1 MSNVW
6 LTIPSKRPVEEAE
19 PVLKAWRE
27 RGYKIALFVD
37 WNPPGSPLS
46 TRKVCGDF
54 MMCGGGQY
62 QPQFDPETRIPVDPK
77 DRTYL
82 PHFNDYPGYAMAC
95 NALIIEVMKQDP
107 GAEWFVCGGDDVLPD
122 PNHSAE
128 EIAIECK
135 CHFYTNKAATREE
148 RMATETFGV
157 MQPTGDRWGIDPN
170 THAFE
175 SLTPG
180 CDSCACKVCGRGEIA
195 PVHLTGAYIDRVAG
209 SPWIGRE
216 FARRMYQGRGPYW
229 PEYTHMGVDEE
240 IRAVAIKYG
249 VYWERPDLTHF
260 HQHWGRPREGETIG
274 QQDRMPEFLKQAN
287 SAGEWKRYKRIFAER
302 KAMGFPGSEPL

>member
-1 MSNVW
+1 MSVW
-6 LTIPSKRPVEEAE
+6 VCAPSKRPQADVNSWAF
-19 PVLKAWRE
+19 KWRAQ
-27 RGYKIALFVD
+27 GYQIVVARD
-37 WNPPGSPLS
+37 
-46 TRKVCGDF
+46 CGD
-54 MMCGGGQY
+54 
-62 QPQFDPETRIPVDPK
+62 DTVEADKEIWLEK
-77 DRTYL
+77 
-82 PHFNDYPGYAMAC
+82 YPGYATAANM
-95 NALIIEVMKQDP
+95 LISEILLCDAK
-107 GAEWFVCGGDDVLPD
+107 AEWCVVAGDDVLPD

-128 EIAIECK
+128 EIAAQCADYFS
-135 CHFYTNKAATREE
+135 HSVTRGSGYSALQ
-148 RMATETFGV
+148 RDTWATFGV
-157 MQPTGDRWGIDPN
+157 MQPTSDRWGIDPN
-170 THAFE
+170 THAFV
-175 SLTPG
+175 SQTPG

-240 IRAVAIKYG
+240 LQAVAMKYG
-249 VYWERPDLTHF
+249 VFWQRPDLTHF

-274 QQDRMPEFLKQAN
+274 QSDRMPAFLKQAN